1 MNRNAPKIA
10 AVVIVS
16 AAVLNLGFVEHS
28 SPIKLDP
35 PVNTLAATPTA
46 VSLTFQST
54 RANVV

>member
-1 MNRNAPKIA
+1 MNRNVPKAA

-16 AAVLNLGFVEHS
+16 AAILNLGFVEHH

-35 PVNTLAATPTA
+35 PVNTLAATPSS